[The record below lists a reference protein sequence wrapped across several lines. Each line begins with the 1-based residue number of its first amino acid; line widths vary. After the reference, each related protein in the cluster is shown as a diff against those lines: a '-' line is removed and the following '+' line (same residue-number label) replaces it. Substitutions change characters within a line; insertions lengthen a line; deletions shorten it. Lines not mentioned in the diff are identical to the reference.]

1 VQVVR
6 FHAFV
11 ERFCCCFRRCLNL
24 QKFWDF
30 SSLSFDRFGTSLSVL
45 FTDSKKIAVRS
56 ISFSCSSRI
65 VWSSSSLRL
74 LFSLLS
80 RFPFR
85 SLVSLVYLW
94 FPLIVSVCFW
104 FCSFRSFK
112 PGVQGSKSW
121 KSVTM
126 YISYTRSTKS
136 IEISAFAQ
144 FFLIRRIIIFL
155 R

>member
-56 ISFSCSSRI
+56 FSFSFSSRI
-65 VWSSSSLRL
+65 VWSSSSSVCCFHCFLDFLFVLWFRL
-74 LFSLLS
+74 SISGFRSS
-80 RFPFR
+80 FPFVSGFVR
-85 SLVSLVYLW
+85 FDPLSLA
-94 FPLIVSVCFW
+94 
-104 FCSFRSFK
+104 
-112 PGVQGSKSW
+112 SKAV
-121 KSVTM
+121 KVGN
-126 YISYTRSTKS
+126 
-136 IEISAFAQ
+136 
-144 FFLIRRIIIFL
+144 L
-155 R
+155 